1 MKLKHYTLAQLLAT
15 YAANNRI
22 HVKVDNDGSPEK
34 YAVDFNEETHVQVRD
49 VGNKIA
55 VQIRPPLSE
64 TVFKRLYKMRFEE
77 SRVPY
82 LDRYEFHASVG
93 GTNVTF
99 IAFKG
104 KSEAAVSPCVSLDL
118 SKKAEAP
125 AVAINVGE
133 PRPAANEEVIPSA
146 EPAWVDVKSGVGQ
159 PKEDYKSYSLNHII
173 LPYETMY
180 LQTTFSLKFDFSRV
194 KAHAGVEK
202 CGFICTPNMD
212 RIISDLG
219 YLKTSASPELCQVF
233 DNIKNLKFIR
243 GVAYDDDIAVY
254 LATKDDTTIRVTVIK
269 EAELD
274 EAHAQIPE
282 PVKAV
287 KVEPKTMKEVAI
299 SWLRKIFS

>member
-15 YAANNRI
+15 YTANNRI

-104 KSEAAVSPCVSLDL
+104 KSEAAASPCVSLDL

-133 PRPAANEEVIPSA
+133 PRPAANEDGANDEVR
-146 EPAWVDVKSGVGQ
+146 
-159 PKEDYKSYSLNHII
+159 SYTLSHII
-173 LPYETMY
+173 LPYEAMY
-180 LQTTFSLKFDFSRV
+180 LQTTFSLRFDFSRV
-194 KAHAGVEK
+194 KAHAGVEE

-212 RIISDLG
+212 RITSDLS

-233 DNIKNLKFIR
+233 DNIKNLKFIQ
-243 GVAYDDDIAVY
+243 GVAYGDDIAVY
-254 LATKDDTTIRVTVIK
+254 LATKGDTTIRVTVIK

-282 PVKAV
+282 PVKVV
-287 KVEPKTMKEVAI
+287 KAEPKTMKETFV
-299 SWLRKIFS
+299 SWLRKILS

>member
-104 KSEAAVSPCVSLDL
+104 KSEAAASPCVSLDL

-125 AVAINVGE
+125 VVAINVGE
-133 PRPAANEEVIPSA
+133 PRPAANEDGANDEVR
-146 EPAWVDVKSGVGQ
+146 
-159 PKEDYKSYSLNHII
+159 SYTLNRII

-243 GVAYDDDIAVY
+243 GVAYGDDIAVY
-254 LATKDDTTIRVTVIK
+254 LATEGDTTIRVTVIK

>member
-1 MKLKHYTLAQLLAT
+1 MELKHYTLSQLLTA
-15 YAANNRI
+15 YAADNTIVVRVEPGYTVEF
-22 HVKVDNDGSPEK
+22 VKQKGLQVKTVVAVLGSVTPPSQH
-34 YAVDFNEETHVQVRD
+34 AD
-49 VGNKIA
+49 V
-55 VQIRPPLSE
+55 V
-64 TVFKRLYKMRFEE
+64 KRLYKMRFKSLFSTSAHETMYRFE
-77 SRVPY
+77 
-82 LDRYEFHASVG
+82 ASISTTEVY
-93 GTNVTF
+93 VTV
-99 IAFKG
+99 IKD
-104 KSEAAVSPCVSLDL
+104 EATQLVDNSSPCVTLDL

-125 AVAINVGE
+125 AVVINVGE
-133 PRPAANEEVIPSA
+133 PLPAANEDHDKDEVR
-146 EPAWVDVKSGVGQ
+146 
-159 PKEDYKSYSLNHII
+159 SYTLNHII
-173 LPYETMY
+173 LPYEAMY

-212 RIISDLG
+212 RIISDLS

-233 DNIKNLKFIR
+233 DNIKNLKFIQ
-243 GVAYDDDIAVY
+243 GVAHDDDIAVY
-254 LATKDDTTIRVTVIK
+254 LATKDDTTVRVTVIK